1 MLKLFPQQLQGMWS
15 FVGFVHVENIHEGFT
30 CAHSR
35 EEEQPEEAED
45 GRGHHLGDGSGVD
58 LLVQFGRQVSVVHV
72 ISIHKVFQQH
82 VHQTCR

>member
-1 MLKLFPQQLQGMWS
+1 MS
-15 FVGFVHVENIHEGFT
+15 FHKGFT

-45 GRGHHLGDGSGVD
+45 GCSHHLGDGSRVD

-72 ISIHKVFQQH
+72 VSIHKVFQQH